1 MHSWCWPQNHGGA
14 FDCRPAILSTSDP
27 FRCGASKKGGR
38 LLRTRS
44 FPSVRLWLARLEDSG
59 VEGGRRDILLGIRA
73 IGLAVRFLGLMKVW
87 IEPQDL
93 TCAFWVKVQKEVDS
107 ERLLAPGNH
116 MAALVLL
123 ASNSA
128 SLPRKPRR
136 RAK

>member
-1 MHSWCWPQNHGGA
+1 M
-14 FDCRPAILSTSDP
+14 
-27 FRCGASKKGGR
+27 
-38 LLRTRS
+38 
-44 FPSVRLWLARLEDSG
+44 
-59 VEGGRRDILLGIRA
+59 EGGRRDILLGIRA